1 MKYFKMASSIIRLS
15 FLSNVNRKVS
25 GSRCYCVGS
34 KPASPKQP
42 SGTGSKVPPSITSVD
57 VPGLSAAVYQ
67 VPSGGVGPGASKD
80 GEYKNP
86 EYYSYHN
93 TSYFEAEIEML
104 KYRIPQP
111 SSLSK

>member
-1 MKYFKMASSIIRLS
+1 MP
-15 FLSNVNRKVS
+15 
-25 GSRCYCVGS
+25 GTRCYCVGG
-34 KPASPKQP
+34 KPAPPKQT
-42 SGTGSKVPPSITSVD
+42 SGTGSKTSSSITSVD

-67 VPSGGVGPGASKD
+67 VPSGGVGPGAAKD

-104 KYRIPQP
+104 KYRLPQP